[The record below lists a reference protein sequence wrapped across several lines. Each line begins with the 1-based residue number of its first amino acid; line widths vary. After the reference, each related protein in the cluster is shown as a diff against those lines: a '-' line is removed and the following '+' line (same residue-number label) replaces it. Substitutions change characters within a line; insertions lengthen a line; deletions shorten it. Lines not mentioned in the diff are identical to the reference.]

1 MAQHHCL
8 SPVDSQQ
15 PHQIINSSDEELTYL
30 ALSREEVADVMPYL
44 VPENMVYRMGRR
56 EIREPQIVSCF
67 LGAKKQPWTT
77 GTGKATRRDPVSRK
91 LLGNYRIMYKG
102 VSP

>member
-1 MAQHHCL
+1 MAQRYCL
-8 SPVDSQQ
+8 SPADSQQ

-30 ALSREEVADVMPYL
+30 ALSREEVADVMPYSG
-44 VPENMVYRMGRR
+44 PENMAYRMGRR

-67 LGAKKQPWTT
+67 LDAKKQPWNT
-77 GTGKATRRDPVSRK
+77 GAGNATRREPVSRK
-91 LLGNYRIMYKG
+91 LLGNYRIMNKA